1 MHDKFQFY
9 FKNCFFGGVKLAE
22 NADLDKN
29 GYGSYGTTFDSR
41 SEFSL
46 SDGSMGKNVIIF
58 RADMSSSVHT
68 ENKGRKNI
76 LIYRI
81 GSMQG
86 LDYVNSRSSTFNYF
100 LKTK

>member
-1 MHDKFQFY
+1 MHGKFQFY

-22 NADLDKN
+22 NAELDKSGYS
-29 GYGSYGTTFDSR
+29 GYGTAFDSS

-46 SDGSMGKNVIIF
+46 PDGSMGKNVIIF
-58 RADMSSSVHT
+58 GADMSSSVHT

-76 LIYRI
+76 LIFGI

-86 LDYVNSRSSTFNYF
+86 LDYVNSRSSIFNYIF
-100 LKTK
+100 KIK